1 MPLFSVYGL
10 VEEITMVSASGF
22 AFVSYNALLHILV

>member
-1 MPLFSVYGL
+1 MPLFSTYGL

-22 AFVSYNALLHILV
+22 AFVSYDPPLHISV

>member
-1 MPLFSVYGL
+1 MPLFSAYGL

-22 AFVSYNALLHILV
+22 AFVSYDLLHILV